1 MVIGYNAGQSNGV
14 PLTVESGE
22 TKEVSSTNDLATAP
36 TPTPVTVGSI
46 GGVSSYGYDNL
57 NNLIYGLVAIIVF
70 VIVVKCLSLFVDV
83 VGKSFK

>member
-1 MVIGYNAGQSNGV
+1 MVIGYSAGQSNGV

-57 NNLIYGLVAIIVF
+57 IYGLVAIIVF

>member
-1 MVIGYNAGQSNGV
+1 MVIGYSAGQSVGV
-14 PLTVESGE
+14 PLTVESVGE
-22 TKEVSSTNDLATAP
+22 ATTTEVTTVSTS
-36 TPTPVTVGSI
+36 TPVTVGSI

-70 VIVVKCLSLFVDV
+70 AIVLRCLSLFVDV